1 MCRFTFWVVGEVIQ
15 GPPNSFEFSEPLAAQ
30 MLANIVRSETHGQG
44 RQAACLPLFGEQAE
58 EIYQT
63 REGERWGKEASLL

>member
-1 MCRFTFWVVGEVIQ
+1 MCRFTFPVAGDVIQ
-15 GPPNSFEFSEPLAAQ
+15 GPSSSFEFSEPLAAQ
-30 MLANIVRSETHGQG
+30 MLVNIVRSETHGRR

-63 REGERWGKEASLL
+63 REGER